1 MITTAQAT
9 NILSLLTIVGQILV
23 VAIVFALLIKARKVL
38 KFIAKHA
45 LLGVFAVSLSALLGS
60 LFYSDVLGYEPCKL
74 CWYQRILM
82 YPQVFLYGLALL
94 KKDKKIADY
103 GILLSIV
110 GAVIAGYHYL
120 LQIGAAPSLA
130 CGVVG
135 YSVHCSQ
142 RFVLQYGYITIPMM
156 AFTVFLLIIVLLL
169 TLKAGLTKK
178 SRLFL
183 DS

>member
-9 NILSLLTIVGQILV
+9 NILSLLTIVGQILA

-60 LFYSDVLGYEPCKL
+60 LFYSDIAGYEPCKL
-74 CWYQRILM
+74 CWYQRVLM
-82 YPQVFLYGLALL
+82 YPQALLYGLAIL

-120 LQIGAAPSLA
+120 LQIGFLPSVS

-135 YSVHCSQ
+135 YSVSCSQ

-156 AFTVFLLIIVLLL
+156 ALSAFLLIAALL
-169 TLKAGLTKK
+169 TVLKFSNKK
-178 SRLFL
+178 KA
-183 DS
+183 